1 MPTLEFDRANRL
13 IVVPDTDDQV
23 TVQEIYDQTR
33 EYEQKLISLDLDRI
47 VSGAGKEY
55 LGPGVSVGITITL
68 YDWKLKFEDRVALPA
83 VVCYVRGGYLVALD
97 GAGNPVFPLE
107 PSDYVM
113 ASLTSASSATL
124 QELEAIRFAS
134 YQNGVW
140 ISVANGQSGT
150 EYPTG
155 TREFPVNNFADAMTI
170 AGSIGLNTFY
180 LMESMTCDGLD
191 LDGLVLVGENIVAT
205 VLTLTGGC
213 STEGTEFREMSV
225 TGALDGKTS
234 LHHCRF
240 VDTTGFLGEAHNC
253 ILDTSLGLAGSFGD
267 IALFLDCWLGS
278 SMVEGVTTIDMNGD
292 GPTLNMRG
300 HAGAIKIVNK
310 TGDSKVAIDF
320 LSGRIIIDST
330 VTAGTFYIRGVGEIS
345 ENLGTGITVYDA
357 PLTNP
362 ATVADQ
368 VWEEL
373 VAGHLT
379 ADTFGALMNF
389 IYDVEGGRWKVENDQ
404 MIFYKADN
412 VTELCRFNLKDAAG
426 QPAMTDVMERER
438 A

>member
-1 MPTLEFDRANRL
+1 
-13 IVVPDTDDQV
+13 
-23 TVQEIYDQTR
+23 
-33 EYEQKLISLDLDRI
+33 
-47 VSGAGKEY
+47 
-55 LGPGVSVGITITL
+55 
-68 YDWKLKFEDRVALPA
+68 
-83 VVCYVRGGYLVALD
+83 
-97 GAGNPVFPLE
+97 
-107 PSDYVM
+107 
-113 ASLTSASSATL
+113 
-124 QELEAIRFAS
+124 
-134 YQNGVW
+134 
-140 ISVANGQSGT
+140 
-150 EYPTG
+150 
-155 TREFPVNNFADAMTI
+155 
-170 AGSIGLNTFY
+170 
-180 LMESMTCDGLD
+180 
-191 LDGLVLVGENIVAT
+191 
-205 VLTLTGGC
+205 
-213 STEGTEFREMSV
+213 
-225 TGALDGKTS
+225 
-234 LHHCRF
+234 
-240 VDTTGFLGEAHNC
+240 
-253 ILDTSLGLAGSFGD
+253 
-267 IALFLDCWLGS
+267 
-278 SMVEGVTTIDMNGD
+278 MVEGVTTIDMNGD

-426 QPAMTDVMERER
+426 QPVMTDVMERER